1 MYDGR
6 VMLGFVAVLALALVP
21 SICQSA
27 ETQATKSG
35 ASAPAASHKQIER
48 GRYMVVV
55 GSCNDCHT
63 SEFAARNGNVPEKE
77 WLLGSGPLGFRG
89 PWGTTYAPNLRLTVS
104 RLTESEWVRF
114 AKELKSRPPMPWF
127 QTSRFET
134 TSAWRTVNTGSNGHP
149 ALQLQVRSPTWPGPG
164 ETQSDSRFPT
174 TIPRRFPPDSQVLR
188 SVEGLSD

>member
-1 MYDGR
+1 MPDGR
-6 VMLGFVAVLALALVP
+6 VMLGFVAALVFAFVP
-21 SICQSA
+21 SIRQSA
-27 ETQATKSG
+27 EIQATKPG
-35 ASAPAASHKQIER
+35 VSAPAASRKQIER
-48 GRYMVVV
+48 GHYLVVV

-127 QTSRFET
+127 NLTQWADSDLR
-134 TSAWRTVNTGSNGHP
+134 ALYQYIRQLGPIGQP
-149 ALQLQVRSPTWPGPG
+149 AKPYL
-164 ETQSDSRFPT
+164 
-174 TIPRRFPPDSQVLR
+174 PPDKEPSLPYIQWPA
-188 SVEGLSD
+188 SPK